1 MTKMLIIAEKPSVA
15 RDIAQALGGF
25 SKAEGGWLERGD
37 AIVSSGIGHLVS
49 LQVPEAQTTGRDLES
64 LPVIPE
70 RFTPEV
76 IDRTKSQFN
85 LLSKL
90 MRRSDV
96 SEIINAC
103 DAGREGELIFRL
115 IYEKAGCNKPMRRMW
130 LQSMTSE
137 SIKQAFHGM
146 RPGAEF
152 DNLADAARCRSEADW
167 LIGINGSRGITRLK
181 ERQNNAYEMMT
192 AGRVQTPTLAIAVHR
207 EQEIRS
213 FVPKDYWEVHAT
225 FAAQAGTYVGRW
237 VAAPDAQ
244 AAEGED
250 EQSAGA
256 RIFDLAV
263 AQALVTKCQGVAPS
277 SVTDQ
282 ARTTSSAPPLL
293 FDLTTLQREA
303 NKRYKFSAKRT
314 LDIAQALY
322 EKHKATTYPRT
333 DASALP
339 EDYIDTATKVVG
351 TFDSDPTY
359 GEHAKRV
366 LGAGWVKPN
375 RRIFDNTKISDHFAI
390 IPTGTKPSGLD
401 ADETKIYDM
410 VVRRFLAAF
419 HPAAQYNVTT
429 RLSVI
434 AGETFKSSGR
444 VLTEPGWLVVY
455 GQDGP
460 DGGKDGGKVPALCAV
475 QSGEAVQTRS
485 VDLKALQTKP
495 PARFTEATLLAAM
508 EGAGKLID
516 DDELRSAMRECGL
529 GTPATRAA
537 TLEGLLAD
545 RDAKGRA
552 KEPYLRREG
561 KEQHLVPTEKGF
573 GLVTF
578 LDGNGVQSLTSPKMT
593 GDWEQKLRL
602 MEKGQYTRAAF
613 MREIAAMT
621 TEIIDVIRNKAAS
634 VPAPEIVELTA
645 PCPKCGSGVRAQMRT
660 FECSAGC
667 GFRLWRDVAQ
677 RDLKNEE
684 AETLLRDGEIKQLDG
699 FVSKSKKRFSAG
711 LKLNDEHKVEFVFE
725 ERVEQ
730 PLGPSIGAPCPNC
743 GSVVHARGGDYPQ
756 FVCESGDFKLF
767 RVVAGRALSD
777 EEARELLTNGSL
789 EAVHGFV
796 SARTKKKFS
805 AGLRLAS
812 DNSKVEFVFE
822 PR

>member
-1 MTKMLIIAEKPSVA
+1 MAKMLIIAEKPSVA

-25 SKAEGGWLERGD
+25 AKVEGGWFERGD

-115 IYEKAGCNKPMRRMW
+115 IYEKAGCNKPMLRMW

-137 SIKQAFHGM
+137 SIKQAFNGM

-192 AGRVQTPTLAIAVHR
+192 AGRVQTPTLAIVVHR
-207 EQEIRS
+207 EQEIRT

-225 FAAQAGTYVGRW
+225 FAAQAGSYVGRW
-237 VAAPDAQ
+237 VATPDAQ

-256 RIFDLAV
+256 RIFDLAA
-263 AQALVTKCQGVAPS
+263 AQAMVAKCQGVAPS

-282 ARTTSSAPPLL
+282 ARTTSSAPPQL

-351 TFDSDPTY
+351 TFDSDPSY

-366 LGAGWVKPN
+366 LSEGWVKPN
-375 RRIFDNTKISDHFAI
+375 SRIFDNTKISDHFAI

-401 ADETKIYDM
+401 ADEAKIYDM

-429 RLSVI
+429 RLTVLV
-434 AGETFKSSGR
+434 GETFKSSGR

-460 DGGKDGGKVPALCAV
+460 DGGKMPALCAV
-475 QSGEAVQTRS
+475 QPGEAVQTRS

-495 PARFTEATLLAAM
+495 PARFTEAMLLAAM

-516 DDELRSAMRECGL
+516 DDELRSAIRECGL

-545 RDAKGRA
+545 RDAMGRA

-561 KEQHLVPTEKGF
+561 KEQYLAPTEKGF

-602 MEKGQYTRAAF
+602 MERGQYTRAAF
-613 MREIAAMT
+613 MREIAAMA

-634 VPAPEIVELTA
+634 VPAPEIVKLAA
-645 PCPKCGSGVRAQMRT
+645 PCPKCGSDVRAQVRT

-667 GFRLWRDVAQ
+667 GFRLWRDIAQ

-684 AETLLRDGEIKQLDG
+684 AEILLRDGEIKSLDG
-699 FVSKSKKRFSAG
+699 FVSKTKKKFSAG
-711 LKLNDEHKVEFVFE
+711 LKLNDEHKVEFAFE
-725 ERVEQ
+725 ERIEQ
-730 PLGPSIGAPCPNC
+730 PLGNSIGAPCPNC
-743 GSVVHARGGDYPQ
+743 GSVVHARGGDHPQ
-756 FVCESGDFKLF
+756 FVCEAGDFKLW
-767 RVVAGRALSD
+767 RVIAGRALTD
-777 EEARELLTNGSL
+777 DEARELLTKGNL
-789 EAVHGFV
+789 TEVHGFV
-796 SARTKKKFS
+796 STRSKKKFS
-805 AGLRLAS
+805 AGLRLAP